1 MTENPDVIE
10 ERIEVFDLSNPEAE
24 CEILPNFPTTIV
36 RGVGSNINDRPI
48 VCGGSFYAKQ
58 HHEEY
63 WNDKCFILGQ
73 DEPIVQLN
81 SFRFL
86 SAGISITNDVF
97 WITGK
102 ISMYCKI
109 CNWKCYL
116 ELKHNLNESMDV
128 NFRSL

>member
-1 MTENPDVIE
+1 MTKSPSELE

-24 CEILPNFPTTIV
+24 CAILPNFPTTIV
-36 RGVGSNINDRPI
+36 RGVGSNINGRPI
-48 VCGGSFYAKQ
+48 VCGGSFNAKYPDK
-58 HHEEY
+58 Y

-86 SAGISITNDVF
+86 SAGISITNDVY

-102 ISMYCKI
+102 NLLRVIS
-109 CNWKCYL
+109 N
-116 ELKHNLNESMDV
+116 
-128 NFRSL
+128 